1 MIMPGDDTIMM
12 KLVDRFNVT
21 LGHYMMS
28 VSLTT
33 MVFYDTVANDLY
45 DVDYY
50 APMIFFLTAHCTDNS
65 VTTFIQ

>member
-1 MIMPGDDTIMM
+1 MPGDDTLMM
-12 KLVDRFNVT
+12 KFVDRFNVS

-33 MVFYDTVANDLY
+33 MVFYYTVDSNDFY

>member
-12 KLVDRFNVT
+12 KLMDRFNVT

-33 MVFYDTVANDLY
+33 MVFMTLLL
-45 DVDYY
+45 
-50 APMIFFLTAHCTDNS
+50 MISMTWIIMHR
-65 VTTFIQ
+65 